1 MGTFRS
7 RVVALVV
14 LVGASVPAIPAGAD
28 DGIGPGAYRPYA
40 PGIWQGLYAGV
51 NVGWGWSGD
60 ASGVIGGGQIGYNW
74 QSKQFV
80 YGVEGDISAADI
92 GVSGSVMFI
101 NYSGSIDF
109 VTTVRGRA
117 GVLLQPN
124 LLVYATA
131 GVGVVHWRTHADML
145 GFGTLLNTSGTDT
158 GFVFGIGVESQWN
171 ERMSWRLEYLGF
183 NEGDR
188 IGDFGVIRAGLNF
201 KFGQ

>member
-1 MGTFRS
+1 MGTFRGS
-7 RVVALVV
+7 AVALIV
-14 LVGASVPAIPAGAD
+14 LVGALVRAVPAAAD
-28 DGIGPGAYRPYA
+28 DGIGPGAYRPDY
-40 PGIWQGLYAGV
+40 PGIWQGLYVGV
-51 NVGWGWSGD
+51 NGGWGWSGD
-60 ASGVIGGGQIGYNW
+60 ASGVVGGGQIGYNW

-80 YGVEGDISAADI
+80 YGIEGDVAAADI

-117 GVLLQPN
+117 GVLVQPN
-124 LLVYATA
+124 LLIYATA
-131 GVGVVHWRTHADML
+131 GVGIVHWRTHADMF

-158 GFVFGIGVESQWN
+158 GLVYGIGVESQWN

-188 IGDFGVIRAGLNF
+188 IGDFGVLRAGLNF
-201 KFGQ
+201 KLGQ

>member
-1 MGTFRS
+1 MGIFRS
-7 RVVALVV
+7 RTVALVV
-14 LVGASVPAIPAGAD
+14 LVGALVPAVHAVAD
-28 DGIGPGAYRPYA
+28 DGIGPGAYRPYY

-51 NVGWGWSGD
+51 NAGWGWSGD

-74 QSKQFV
+74 QSNQFV
-80 YGVEGDISAADI
+80 YGLQGDISAADV

-117 GVLLQPN
+117 GVLLQSN

-131 GVGVVHWRTHADML
+131 GVGVAHWRTHADIP

-158 GFVFGIGVESQWN
+158 GLVYGIGVESKWT
-171 ERMSWRLEYLGF
+171 EKMTWSLEYLGF

-188 IGDFGVIRAGLNF
+188 GRRFWGLTRRLEL
-201 KFGQ
+201 QI